1 MSTRTFTIDV
11 GQLTWRKHSRGLAC
25 ATMMLVVLIMSG
37 GNVNLG
43 VHATPNPNEQKS
55 NGTDRYTQLYDII
68 FPRQVELA
76 PDKEQFV
83 LTLRY
88 WLTTRRPDFQ
98 YSLTKY
104 HDGSVKVVALR
115 TQQPL
120 YSYLDLKYPLDSITE
135 REFAEAME
143 LVKKIPVERTE
154 VSLTREKA
162 QRLISGFVASTAP
175 QLRDLNLIHFDGTS
189 YDLWFEAGSYRMSY
203 SLSGEAL
210 GSQKASNPLVKWMNL
225 AHELLSQSAWNPSS
239 QKTAKS
245 ITKR

>member
-1 MSTRTFTIDV
+1 MIDV
-11 GQLTWRKHSRGLAC
+11 GQHTCRKHSLGIAWP
-25 ATMMLVVLIMSG
+25 TMMLVVLIMSSA
-37 GNVNLG
+37 NLILG
-43 VHATPNPNEQKS
+43 VQAGPDRKEQKS
-55 NGTDRYTQLYDII
+55 NGRDRYTQLYDII
-68 FPRQVELA
+68 FPRQMELA
-76 PDKEQFV
+76 PGKEQFV

-88 WLTTRRPDFQ
+88 WLTTRSPDFQ

-120 YSYLDLKYPLDSITE
+120 YSYLDLKYPLDSISD

-143 LVKKIPVERTE
+143 LVKKIPIERTE
-154 VSLTREKA
+154 VSLPREKA
-162 QRLISGFVASTAP
+162 QKIISGFVASSAP

-203 SLSGEAL
+203 SLSGETL
-210 GSQKASNPLVKWMNL
+210 GSQNASNPLVKWMNL
-225 AHELLSQSAWNPSS
+225 AHELLSQSAWNRSP

-245 ITKR
+245 ITKP

>member
-1 MSTRTFTIDV
+1 MKNRSPLTF
-11 GQLTWRKHSRGLAC
+11 RKHSLKLIC
-25 ATMMLVVLIMSG
+25 ATIAFLVLGATNLIVKVKAG
-37 GNVNLG
+37 
-43 VHATPNPNEQKS
+43 TRYPEQPTAK
-55 NGTDRYTQLYDII
+55 NADRYRELYDLI
-68 FPRQVELA
+68 FPREKELD
-76 PDKEQFV
+76 PSKEEFV

-120 YSYLDLKYPLDSITE
+120 YTYLDLKYPLGSISD

-143 LVKKIPVERTE
+143 LVKKIPIERTE
-154 VSLTREKA
+154 VSLTPEKA
-162 QRLISGFVASTAP
+162 QRLLSGFVASSAP

-203 SLSGEAL
+203 SLSGETL
-210 GSQKASNPLVKWMNL
+210 GSVNAANPLVKWMNL
-225 AHELLSQSAWNPSS
+225 AHRILSQSAWTPS
-239 QKTAKS
+239 QQRTATS
-245 ITKR
+245 ITKP

>member
-1 MSTRTFTIDV
+1 M
-11 GQLTWRKHSRGLAC
+11 
-25 ATMMLVVLIMSG
+25 
-37 GNVNLG
+37 
-43 VHATPNPNEQKS
+43 
-55 NGTDRYTQLYDII
+55 
-68 FPRQVELA
+68 
-76 PDKEQFV
+76 
-83 LTLRY
+83 TLRY
-88 WLTTRRPDFQ
+88 WLTTRNRDFQ

-120 YSYLDLKYPLDSITE
+120 YSYLDLKYPLDSISD
-135 REFAEAME
+135 REFAEVMK
-143 LVKKIPVERTE
+143 LVKKVPVERTE

-162 QRLISGFVASTAP
+162 QRLMSGFVAASAP

-189 YDLWFEAGSYRMSY
+189 YDLWLEAGSYGMSY

-210 GSQKASNPLVKWMNL
+210 GSQNASNPLVKWMNL
-225 AHELLSQSAWNPSS
+225 AHELLSKSAWNPRT